1 MKKIPILLL
10 LMAISF
16 QVFAQKETDK
26 KADIVVQKQD
36 TIRIANDSL
45 EYEIIII
52 EVGFDSW
59 LVTQRPKEFFSES
72 FLETRNRFYV
82 QTYNQRV
89 LEPQRY
95 DPNLYFQQI
104 NYEPNIHYG
113 LDVNY
118 LLYMYFEYFQKKY
131 KQNLRYY

>member
-16 QVFAQKETDK
+16 QVFAQKKTDK

-52 EVGFDSW
+52 EVGFDNW

>member
-16 QVFAQKETDK
+16 QVFAQKKTDK

-82 QTYNQRV
+82 QTYNQSV

>member
-1 MKKIPILLL
+1 
-10 LMAISF
+10 MAISF

>member
-1 MKKIPILLL
+1 MKKVILLL
-10 LMAISF
+10 ILTVFSF
-16 QVFAQKETDK
+16 NVFAQKDKEK
-26 KADIVVQKQD
+26 KAKKEVQKHD
-36 TIRIANDSL
+36 TIRIVNDSL

-72 FLETRNRFYV
+72 FLETRNRLYV

-95 DPNLYFQQI
+95 DPDLYFQQI
-104 NYEPNIHYG
+104 NYESNIHYG
-113 LDVNY
+113 LEVNY

>member
-1 MKKIPILLL
+1 
-10 LMAISF
+10 MAISF
-16 QVFAQKETDK
+16 QVFAQKKTDK

>member
-1 MKKIPILLL
+1 MKKFVILLIL
-10 LMAISF
+10 TVFSF
-16 QVFAQKETDK
+16 HAFAQKDKEK
-26 KADIVVQKQD
+26 KANREVQKRD

-52 EVGFDSW
+52 EVGFESW
-59 LVTQRPKEFFSES
+59 LVTQRPKEFYSVS
-72 FLETRNRFYV
+72 FLETRNLFYV

-89 LEPQRY
+89 LQPQRY

-104 NYEPNIHYG
+104 NYESNIHYG
-113 LDVNY
+113 LEVNY

-131 KQNLRYY
+131 RQNLRYY

>member
-16 QVFAQKETDK
+16 QVFAQKKTDK

>member
-1 MKKIPILLL
+1 MKKVLILLIL
-10 LMAISF
+10 TVFSF
-16 QVFAQKETDK
+16 HSFAQKNKEK
-26 KADIVVQKQD
+26 KADKVAQKQD

-95 DPNLYFQQI
+95 DPDLYFQQI

-118 LLYMYFEYFQKKY
+118 MLYMYFEYFQKKY

>member
-1 MKKIPILLL
+1 MKKAIILLI
-10 LMAISF
+10 LMVFSF
-16 QVFAQKETDK
+16 QIFAQKNREK
-26 KADIVVQKQD
+26 KADKVAQKQD

-59 LVTQRPKEFFSES
+59 LVTQRPKEFYSES

-89 LEPQRY
+89 LNPQRY
-95 DPNLYFQQI
+95 DPDLYFQQI

-118 LLYMYFEYFQKKY
+118 MLYMYFEYFQKKY
-131 KQNLRYY
+131 RQNLRYY

>member
-1 MKKIPILLL
+1 MKKVIILLIL
-10 LMAISF
+10 TVFSIHS
-16 QVFAQKETDK
+16 FAQKNKEK
-26 KADIVVQKQD
+26 KADKVVQKQD

-52 EVGFDSW
+52 EVGFENW

-95 DPNLYFQQI
+95 DPDLYFQQI

-118 LLYMYFEYFQKKY
+118 MLYMYFEYFQKKY